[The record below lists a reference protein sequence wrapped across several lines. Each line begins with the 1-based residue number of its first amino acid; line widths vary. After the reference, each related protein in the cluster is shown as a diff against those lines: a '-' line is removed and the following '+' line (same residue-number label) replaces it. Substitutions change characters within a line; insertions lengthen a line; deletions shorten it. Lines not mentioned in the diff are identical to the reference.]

1 MLLWWQKHILIWSLI
16 HLNTTN
22 KLFFLC
28 IFEQSFKSLCI
39 LQELVV
45 SSLQTRLNLIL
56 HTSACFIL
64 MLACD
69 GGTQRGSSHI
79 SNELGTMWL
88 RTINIPQCQGHCG
101 GICLLEPLPIPPP
114 PPFFFPSILLSPF
127 LPPHLAEMDFVVMRL
142 TAWWETVWTSAS
154 RHTLLWLFPSL
165 KSKWEA
171 IAEYLWTFEKRFQIF
186 KQKGQGQSVTYWQVL
201 MSAKYI
207 YVCPN

>member
-1 MLLWWQKHILIWSLI
+1 MSFFPIYIYQHWS
-16 HLNTTN
+16 
-22 KLFFLC
+22 K
-28 IFEQSFKSLCI
+28 QSFKSLYI
-39 LQELVV
+39 VEELVV
-45 SSLQTRLNLIL
+45 SSLLTWLHLIL
-56 HTSACFIL
+56 HTSARFIL

-69 GGTQRGSSHI
+69 GGTQHGSSHI

-114 PPFFFPSILLSPF
+114 PPSFFFPSILLSPF
-127 LPPHLAEMDFVVMRL
+127 LPPHLAQMDFVVIRL

-165 KSKWEA
+165 KRKWEE
-171 IAEYLWTFEKRFQIF
+171 IAEYSVNFWKLLHFFQ
-186 KQKGQGQSVTYWQVL
+186 QKGRGQSVTYWQVF

-207 YVCPN
+207 YVFPK